1 MLKSGNILN
10 IILVNGLM
18 IVFTLHKNPTAAA
31 DEQCSPLQ
39 FGYHDPQPRSSFF
52 EERGFQFVEILK
64 RLFRAQWDESPPKD
78 IILMPQ
84 AEYWLSWAAELGGD
98 AFFRAEAP
106 IHGHAEAQIRF
117 LLPAD
122 HPQPDHI
129 PFCGPTAADK
139 AKIQSFPH
147 GLHRTHHFPIL
158 KNLIHKKSPLTT
170 ILCGKG
176 CSISI
181 NLP

>member
-84 AEYWLSWAAELGGD
+84 AECRLPGAAELGGD
-98 AFFRAEAP
+98 ALFRAEAP

-117 LLPAD
+117 FFPAD
-122 HPQPDHI
+122 HPHSNHFPVRW
-129 PFCGPTAADK
+129 PTAA
-139 AKIQSFPH
+139 
-147 GLHRTHHFPIL
+147 
-158 KNLIHKKSPLTT
+158 
-170 ILCGKG
+170 
-176 CSISI
+176 
-181 NLP
+181 